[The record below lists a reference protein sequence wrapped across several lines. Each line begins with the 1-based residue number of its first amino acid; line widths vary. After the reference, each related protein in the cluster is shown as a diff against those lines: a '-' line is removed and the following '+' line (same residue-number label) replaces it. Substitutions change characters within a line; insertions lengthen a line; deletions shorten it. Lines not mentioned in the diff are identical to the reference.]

1 MALINKQVQF
11 TRIGKPLAIL
21 SATHIN
27 NLENCIFVEA
37 YKLEHVREAIEG
49 LNFCYQKVD
58 QLPLAEMT
66 KIYENQT
73 ELERPERGSW
83 VRIKTGMYQNDIGIV
98 DSFRGDDKYL
108 VKMIPRYDPQTME
121 KGYKRDNKMNPFQRF
136 PQMAFHPDPEH
147 WKQINP

>member
-1 MALINKQVQF
+1 MALINKQTQF

-66 KIYENQT
+66 KIFEN
-73 ELERPERGSW
+73 
-83 VRIKTGMYQNDIGIV
+83 
-98 DSFRGDDKYL
+98 
-108 VKMIPRYDPQTME
+108 
-121 KGYKRDNKMNPFQRF
+121 
-136 PQMAFHPDPEH
+136 
-147 WKQINP
+147 